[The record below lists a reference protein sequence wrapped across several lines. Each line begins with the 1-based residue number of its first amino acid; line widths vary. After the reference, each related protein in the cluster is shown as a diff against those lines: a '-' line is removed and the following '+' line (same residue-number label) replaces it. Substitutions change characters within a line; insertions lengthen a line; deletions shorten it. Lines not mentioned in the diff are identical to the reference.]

1 MDGEVSLRGSVE
13 EIIFHNRDNGYTVF
27 ALREEGAAPDSEDTV
42 CVGYTS
48 GLNRGETLLLSGVW
62 KVHPTYGRQ
71 FSVAAFT
78 QQAPTSA
85 AAMARYLASGV
96 VKGVGPKTAERI
108 VDRFGESTFS
118 IISEKPDRLVEIK
131 GISYE
136 KAMAIHHAFEEQH
149 QLRQAMLYLQE
160 LGLPPASILRVYKQY
175 KEKTIQVVK
184 TDPYRL
190 AEDVTGIGFLTADR
204 MAAAAGISP
213 RSPQRLKSGL
223 LYVLSRETA
232 NGHVYLPKPLLL
244 AEAEA
249 LLDAPAEELDNVL
262 LDLQMENK
270 VWQDRVGEEIAVY
283 PAAFYHAEVFSA
295 KKLLELAGTQQPV
308 DGALLEKQL
317 AQVTAELGIVLAEAQ
332 KDAVRAALTHGV
344 MILTGGPGTGKTT
357 TIRTML
363 RLLDLT
369 GKTVALAAPTG
380 RAAKRM
386 TEATG
391 EEAKTIHRLLE
402 ASFSEADGRQVFEKN
417 EDDPLDADVVIID
430 ETSMV
435 DCMLLLNLL
444 RAIPPGARLILVGDE
459 DQLPSVGPGNVLK
472 DMIASGCLPVIRLTE
487 IFRQAEQSA
496 IVRNA
501 HRINQGQLPLYNER
515 DSDFFFVQRAYP
527 EDVSRT
533 VVDLVTRRLP
543 AFTRR
548 DPFWEIQVLSPM
560 RKGILGIQSL
570 NPALQAALNPP
581 ADNKPQRAFRGGVLR
596 LGDKVMQIKNN
607 YDLSWEIRDSRGLLQ
622 ESGTGVFN
630 GDQGVVTELRGE
642 DSVTVLFD
650 GERRVKYDATQ
661 LEELELAYAI
671 TIHKSQGSEYPVIVI
686 PVHSGPPMLLSR
698 NLLYTGVTRAKE
710 LVALVGLPDTVKQMV
725 ENDREVRRYT
735 GLARRLKAIFSF
747 LTGEV
752 GI

>member
-1 MDGEVSLRGSVE
+1 M
-13 EIIFHNRDNGYTVF
+13 
-27 ALREEGAAPDSEDTV
+27 
-42 CVGYTS
+42 
-48 GLNRGETLLLSGVW
+48 
-62 KVHPTYGRQ
+62 
-71 FSVAAFT
+71 
-78 QQAPTSA
+78 
-85 AAMARYLASGV
+85 
-96 VKGVGPKTAERI
+96 
-108 VDRFGESTFS
+108 
-118 IISEKPDRLVEIK
+118 
-131 GISYE
+131 
-136 KAMAIHHAFEEQH
+136 
-149 QLRQAMLYLQE
+149 
-160 LGLPPASILRVYKQY
+160 
-175 KEKTIQVVK
+175 VK

-223 LYVLSRETA
+223 LYVLNRETA

-244 AEAEA
+244 AEAEE

-295 KKLLELAGTQQPV
+295 KKLLELAGTKQPV

-317 AQVTAELGIVLAEAQ
+317 AQVTAALGIVLAEAQ

-369 GKTVALAAPTG
+369 GKTVVLAAPTG

-501 HRINQGQLPLYNER
+501 HRINQGQLPLYNEK

-543 AFTRR
+543 AFTHR

-607 YDLSWEIRDSRGLLQ
+607 YDLSWEIRDGRGLLQ